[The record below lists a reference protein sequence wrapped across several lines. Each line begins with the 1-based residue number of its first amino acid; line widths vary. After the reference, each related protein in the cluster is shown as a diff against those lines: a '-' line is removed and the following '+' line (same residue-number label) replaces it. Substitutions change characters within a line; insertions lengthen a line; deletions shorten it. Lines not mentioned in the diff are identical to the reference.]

1 MRAVVLSTGDE
12 VLLGEISESN
22 GGFISRALVEVGIDV
37 FARFIVEDDRE
48 KLMDIMKI
56 ALDNADMLI
65 ITGGLGPTDDD
76 LTREAV
82 ASLLG
87 VKLELREEARK
98 WIDDFFKRLGRDVP
112 PEAEKQ
118 LLFPEG
124 AEIIPNELGT
134 ACGFFIERGG
144 KVIAAL
150 SGVPWEAERMF
161 NRYLLPRLS
170 RGRKIFLKR
179 LHIIGLREIKAF
191 ENPESLGLS

>member
-48 KLMDIMKI
+48 KLIDIMKI

-76 LTREAV
+76 LTRQAV

-87 VKLELREEARK
+87 VKLELREEARRK
-98 WIDDFFKRLGRDVP
+98 TKIEKLLEQDKR
-112 PEAEKQ
+112 
-118 LLFPEG
+118 
-124 AEIIPNELGT
+124 
-134 ACGFFIERGG
+134 
-144 KVIAAL
+144 
-150 SGVPWEAERMF
+150 
-161 NRYLLPRLS
+161 
-170 RGRKIFLKR
+170 
-179 LHIIGLREIKAF
+179 
-191 ENPESLGLS
+191 